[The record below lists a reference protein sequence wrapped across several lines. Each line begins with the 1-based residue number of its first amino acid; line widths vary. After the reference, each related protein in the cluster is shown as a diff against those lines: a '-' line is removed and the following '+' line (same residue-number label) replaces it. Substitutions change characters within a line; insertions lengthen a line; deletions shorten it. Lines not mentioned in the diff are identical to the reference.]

1 MVYIFH
7 QVSDPMK
14 TKSIS
19 SHPVGVG
26 LALMTSVLGAL
37 YFFRVFK
44 PAVKKHLLKEPDRA
58 TIAFE
63 RLARLRR
70 ANRIR

>member
-1 MVYIFH
+1 
-7 QVSDPMK
+7 MK
-14 TKSIS
+14 SKYNS

-44 PAVKKHLLKEPDRA
+44 PAVKRHLLKKPDRA
-58 TIAFE
+58 TVASE

-70 ANRIR
+70 TSRIR